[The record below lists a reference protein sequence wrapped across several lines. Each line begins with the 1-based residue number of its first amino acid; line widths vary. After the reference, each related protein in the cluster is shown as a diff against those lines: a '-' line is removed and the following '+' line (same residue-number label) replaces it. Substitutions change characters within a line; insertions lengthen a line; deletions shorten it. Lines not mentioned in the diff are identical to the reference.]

1 MKALTNVNV
10 INFILVVILSNVKCY
25 VLDLELFSPV
35 AYQTLEAWD
44 MFGTLLDLP
53 F

>member
-10 INFILVVILSNVKCY
+10 INFIVVILFNVKCY